1 MITNKDLSIII
12 PCKNERNNIIE
23 TLNSIYKQN
32 SINNIDVIISDSSD
46 DDITVSLI
54 NNKIKKYKN
63 KLNIKIIKGGY
74 PSEARLNGSNI
85 TTSKYILFI
94 DADILLKNKNT
105 IKNTFNKINNN
116 NLDLLTISFETD
128 KKYNYIYKIFDIIQK
143 VGSSFNIIFAVG
155 GFQLWNRESYLKTG
169 GYNKDLLFAE
179 DYFIS
184 SKVDKSKFTIYNKN
198 KVYTSSR
205 RFKSKGIYY
214 MFKMLILSYI
224 NRNNIEFFKKEHNY
238 WK

>member
-32 SINNIDVIISDSSD
+32 NINDIDIIISDSSD
-46 DDITVSLI
+46 DDITVPLI

-94 DADILLKNKNT
+94 DADILLKNKNI
-105 IKNTFNKINNN
+105 IKNTFNEINNN
-116 NLDLLTISFETD
+116 KLDLLTISFKTD
-128 KKYNYIYKIFDIIQK
+128 KKYNYIYNIFDIIQK
-143 VGSSFNIIFAVG
+143 VATYFNIIFAVG

-179 DYFIS
+179 DYWIS

-205 RFKSKGIYY
+205 RFKSKGVYY
-214 MFKMLILSYI
+214 MLKMLILSYI